1 MFKQVSF
8 IKKVSHRVCS
18 TVLMKDLAE
27 IKFGILLREV
37 LQNLSSILI
46 EISLMNEFLNNPY
59 AKTQRHTLGMWSL
72 PLLNDELGR
81 NPLISVCVSKC
92 LLNRPVVKTT
102 NSKSRYLQKG
112 NNND

>member
-8 IKKVSHRVCS
+8 IKKVSHRVLK
-18 TVLMKDLAE
+18 TVLLKDLTE
-27 IKFGILLREV
+27 IFGILLRES
-37 LQNLSSILI
+37 LDGHSLSFNKK
-46 EISLMNEFLNNPY
+46 ISLMNGFLSNPY
-59 AKTQRHTLGMWSL
+59 ARTQRHTLGMWSL

-81 NPLISVCVSKC
+81 NPSISVCVSKC
-92 LLNRPVVKTT
+92 FLNRPVVKTT